1 MYVCLVCALKTVS
14 RACCVAQE
22 LRCERRMRTEAEEQL
37 RVALQVR
44 VLQSPPGQPSPPL
57 PYPTRPM

>member
-14 RACCVAQE
+14 RACCVVQE

-37 RVALQVR
+37 RVALQV
-44 VLQSPPGQPSPPL
+44 PSPVY
-57 PYPTRPM
+57 PYLGPYLAPI